1 MLLIQHR
8 EETEE
13 VNSVEILLEIK
24 NLKVSFNTEEGKVE
38 ALDGVN
44 LKIKKGEFHA
54 LIGETGCGKTV
65 TGLSV
70 LGLLDN
76 NAKVESGQIIY
87 KGVNLLEFDEKQLQ
101 QKIRGKE
108 IAMIFQDPS
117 TSLDP
122 IFTIEEQML
131 EALENQE
138 ELTKEEKLEIIIEEL
153 KKVKLPDIEE
163 LLKKY
168 PHQLSGGMKQRVMI
182 AMMLSC
188 KPSLL
193 IADEPTTALD
203 VSTQAQFL
211 KVLEDLKN
219 GLNITVLYIT
229 HNLAVVS
236 EICDTV
242 SVMYAGRIVE
252 TAPLRE
258 IFKNPQHPYT
268 YKLLHS
274 VLGIETSI
282 EDLQEIPG
290 SVPRLINP
298 PSGCRFH
305 PRCDEMDEICK
316 LEIPKLQEISNGHY
330 VACHKRVVEWIKH

>member
-1 MLLIQHR
+1 METLLK
-8 EETEE
+8 
-13 VNSVEILLEIK
+13 IK
-24 NLKVSFNTEEGKVE
+24 DLKISFDTEEGQVE

-70 LGLLDN
+70 LGLLDT
-76 NAKVESGQIIY
+76 NAKVEHGQIIY
-87 KGVNLLEFDEKQLQ
+87 KGMNLLKLNEKQLQ

-122 IFTIEEQML
+122 IFTIKEQML
-131 EALENQE
+131 ETLENQD
-138 ELTKEEKLEIIIEEL
+138 LTKEEKLRIIIEEL
-153 KKVKLPDIEE
+153 KKVRLPDVEE
-163 LLKKY
+163 LLEKY
-168 PHQLSGGMKQRVMI
+168 PHQLSGGMKQRIMI

-211 KVLEDLKN
+211 KVLESLKKEL
-219 GLNITVLYIT
+219 GITVLYIT

-242 SVMYAGRIVE
+242 SVMYAGRVVE

-258 IFKNPQHPYT
+258 MFKNPQHPYT

-274 VLGIETSI
+274 VLGVETSI
-282 EDLQEIPG
+282 EELQEIPG

-305 PRCDEMDEICK
+305 PRCDELDEICK
-316 LEIPKLQEISNGHY
+316 LEVPKLQEISNEHY
-330 VACHKRVVEWIKH
+330 VACHKRVAEWVKH

>member
-1 MLLIQHR
+1 MK
-8 EETEE
+8 T
-13 VNSVEILLEIK
+13 LLEIK
-24 NLKVSFNTEEGKVE
+24 DLKVSFDTEEGKVE

-44 LKIKKGEFHA
+44 LKVKEGEFHA

-65 TGLSV
+65 TGLTI

-76 NAKVESGQIIY
+76 NAKIEKGQVLY
-87 KGVNLLEFDEKQLQ
+87 KGTDLLKLKEKQLQ
-101 QKIRGKE
+101 QQIRGKE

-122 IFTIEEQML
+122 IFTIKEQML
-131 EALENQE
+131 EALDNNH
-138 ELTKEEKLEIIIEEL
+138 ELTEEEKMRLIIEEL
-153 KKVKLPDIEE
+153 KKVKLPDVEE
-163 LLKKY
+163 LLEKY

-188 KPSLL
+188 RPSLL

-211 KVLEDLKN
+211 KVLEELRKEN
-219 GLNITVLYIT
+219 RITAIYIT

-242 SVMYAGRIVE
+242 SVMYAGRVVE

-274 VLGIETSI
+274 VLGIETKI
-282 EDLQEIPG
+282 EELQEIPG

-305 PRCDEMDEICK
+305 PRCEEAEEICK
-316 LEIPKLQEISNGHY
+316 NEIPELIEISSGHF
-330 VACHKRVVEWIKH
+330 VACHKRVVEWAKN

>member
-1 MLLIQHR
+1 M
-8 EETEE
+8 ET
-13 VNSVEILLEIK
+13 LLEIK
-24 NLKVSFNTEEGKVE
+24 DLKVSFDTEEGKVE

-44 LKIKKGEFHA
+44 LKVKEGEFHA

-65 TGLSV
+65 TGLTI

-76 NAKVESGQIIY
+76 NAKIEKGQVLY
-87 KGVNLLEFDEKQLQ
+87 KGIDLLKLNEKQLQ
-101 QKIRGKE
+101 QQIRGKE

-122 IFTIEEQML
+122 IFTIKEQMF
-131 EALENQE
+131 EALDNNSD
-138 ELTKEEKLEIIIEEL
+138 LTEEEKLNLIIEEL
-153 KKVKLPDIEE
+153 KKVKLPDVEE
-163 LLKKY
+163 LLEKY

-188 KPSLL
+188 RPSLL

-211 KVLEDLKN
+211 KVLEDLRKETK
-219 GLNITVLYIT
+219 ITAIYIT

-252 TAPLRE
+252 TASLRE

-274 VLGIETSI
+274 VLGVETKIE
-282 EDLQEIPG
+282 ELQEIPG

-305 PRCDEMDEICK
+305 PRCEEADEICK
-316 LEIPKLQEISNGHY
+316 IEVPRMVEISSEHF
-330 VACHKRVVEWIKH
+330 VACHKRVIE